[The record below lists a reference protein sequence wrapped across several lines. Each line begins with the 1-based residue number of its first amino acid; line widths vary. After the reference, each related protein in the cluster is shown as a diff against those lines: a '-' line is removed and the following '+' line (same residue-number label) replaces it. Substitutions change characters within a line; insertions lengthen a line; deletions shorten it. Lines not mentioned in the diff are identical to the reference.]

1 MRQESAQPF
10 FAEELTG
17 KGKTLPDVGREW
29 PAGKTPQDTT
39 PAAARPQLEVLVPSR
54 RELGV
59 LLVGHGTR
67 EPSGIE
73 QTLVLSRLVESRL
86 RGRGM
91 HGEFAL
97 AFLELAQPNI
107 AAALSAMRPARLR
120 RLIVAPLMLFAA
132 GHVRRDIPQQVEA
145 ALTGDRRPDVHYLD
159 AFNDDPAV
167 LRLSLRREQET
178 GTPPGRGDS
187 EDATFYLFVARGNR
201 DPEALAMTRRVLEV
215 RARLSRR
222 RHYGPAYLALAAPR
236 LDEALDQAAHGP
248 WRRVIVQPHLLFR
261 GLLEQELRLKVARR
275 AEDRADIAWVVTD
288 VLGPD
293 PTLAESLADRI
304 LTAVSESGLR

>member
-1 MRQESAQPF
+1 MRQEPAQAF
-10 FAEELTG
+10 SAEELTG

-29 PAGKTPQDTT
+29 PPGETVQDSGIPLDTV
-39 PAAARPQLEVLVPSR
+39 RPHPKAVVPFG

-73 QTLVLSRLVESRL
+73 QTLVLSRLVEAHL
-86 RGRGM
+86 RGRGFR
-91 HGEFAL
+91 GEFAL
-97 AFLELAQPNI
+97 AFLELAQPDI
-107 AAALSAMRPARLR
+107 AAALQAMRPARLR

-145 ALTGDRRPDVHYLD
+145 AFTGGPRPDVHYLD

-178 GTPPGRGDS
+178 GTPPGREDS

-201 DPEALAMTRRVLEV
+201 DAEALAMTRRVLEV

-222 RHYGPAYLALAAPR
+222 RHYGPAYLALAAPS

-304 LTAVSESGLR
+304 LAAV